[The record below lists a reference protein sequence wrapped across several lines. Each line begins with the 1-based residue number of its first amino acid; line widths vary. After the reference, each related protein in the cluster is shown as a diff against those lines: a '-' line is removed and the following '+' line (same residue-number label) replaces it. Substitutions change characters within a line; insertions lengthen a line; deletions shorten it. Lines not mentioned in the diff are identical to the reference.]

1 MLEGSGFELNT
12 GTGFHPVGGAI
23 SATSGQLA
31 GVLDS
36 GNSFTISFTQNA
48 PGQISVVPLPASV
61 WMLLGGL
68 SGLGAMIR
76 RRMS

>member
-23 SATSGQLA
+23 SATSGQLE

-48 PGQISVVPLPASV
+48 PGQISVVPLPAR
-61 WMLLGGL
+61 MLLGGL